1 MTMPNEIDEAYE
13 NVRVLI
19 IEDDDHIRRIIRRL
33 LRQIGFIL
41 INEAANGAD
50 GFKELL
56 RVKPNLIL
64 CDIHM
69 EPIDGMTFLRKLRA
83 LSAPHLSQLPFIFLT
98 ADAQRDTV
106 VAAKELRVDGY
117 LVKPVSPKQLKER
130 VDAALFPPEAADDF

>member
-1 MTMPNEIDEAYE
+1 MTLPYDAQQAYE
-13 NVRVLI
+13 NVRVLV
-19 IEDDDHIRRIIRRL
+19 IEDDGHIRRIIRRL

-41 INEAANGAD
+41 INEAENGAD

-56 RVKPNLIL
+56 RVKPDLIL
-64 CDIHM
+64 CDILM
-69 EPIDGMTFLRKLRA
+69 EPIDDMTFLRKLRA
-83 LSAPHLSQLPFIFLT
+83 LSHPKLAQLPFIFLT

-130 VDAALFPPEAADDF
+130 VDAAISPSETED